1 MLKPIT
7 PTDSQIAL
15 MADLPSIIGKN
26 EIIVKIVIGIKA
38 IARNVRLLP
47 NLKRDL
53 SEIGPMRISNTALII
68 VPKNINKPTV
78 VKLKKTNFLSTNS
91 GKTLCPSIIG
101 GI

>member
-1 MLKPIT
+1 MDKNILNPIT
-7 PTDSQIAL
+7 PTASQMAL

-26 EIIVKIVIGIKA
+26 DKTVKIVIGINA
-38 IARNVRLLP
+38 IAKNVRLLP

-53 SEIGPMRISNTALII
+53 SDIGPIRISTTALII

-91 GKTLCPSIIG
+91 GKTL
-101 GI
+101 